1 MNAGS
6 GQCLDVAA
14 DSRDAGGN
22 VQQWTC
28 NGLQPQVWRLQQA

>member
-6 GQCLDVAA
+6 GQCSDVAA